1 MKVELVEH
9 LEELPIKEEA
19 IKENVKDTNSQQST
33 FTCDLCDKTPDSRVI
48 HMCPE
53 CGRQFPTKSV
63 MQNDQI
69 KRSDEKNF
77 AFREC
82 GKKFKRK
89 KSLHFQMKKQAGK

>member
-82 GKKFKRK
+82 GKKFKREK
-89 KSLHFQMKKQAGK
+89 KFAFPNEEAGW